1 MYQDFNNIVDT
12 ATRPLH

>member
-1 MYQDFNNIVDT
+1 MHQDFNNIVDT